1 MPFTLP
7 FGVVIETGAACAA
20 AKVPASA
27 TATAICL
34 NLIISLTPFVGLGEP
49 RLAISNRWASFL
61 VVFYIIEFNE
71 KKSVSGW
78 FLAVGGCALLPRV
91 KSTDSPLSRL
101 FLVLQSFEGQA
112 Q

>member
-1 MPFTLP
+1 MPLTTP

-49 RLAISNRWASFL
+49 RLATSNRRASFL
-61 VVFYIIEFNE
+61 HVFYVFEYKQE
-71 KKSVSGW
+71 KSVSW
-78 FLAVGGCALLPRV
+78 VALAVGGRAPLPRV
-91 KSTDSPLSRL
+91 KFTDI
-101 FLVLQSFEGQA
+101 LVS
-112 Q
+112 